1 MRALT
6 LCSALDMSPC
16 VTYWAQGLPCGRDH
30 HKPIILKHIIHTC
43 LSLPAEGEQR
53 GSHQV

>member
-16 VTYWAQGLPCGRDH
+16 VTDWAQGLPCGKDH